1 MKVILVD
8 QRHGHTKTIV
18 LKGWLKGLLSLCLL
32 GAPVAL
38 GYFGYGLAVS
48 QNNSVFNEKSAQ
60 NWERQIRIQAEQIS
74 EIKEESE
81 QQIEAL
87 TMRLA
92 MLQAGLVRLDAVG
105 EHITTIA
112 NLDTGE
118 FDFSDPIAIGGP
130 ATGIS
135 ESYSAAG
142 FMDAVYELERQ
153 LKDRQQQL
161 EILEGLMTDRKMQS
175 DVFIAGRPVEK
186 AWIASRFGKRP
197 DPITGRIAF
206 HGGIDFTTGKSGAEI
221 NTVAAGVI
229 TWSGPRSGYGLM
241 VEVNHGNGFTTRYAH
256 SEKLLVGVGDVVM
269 KGQNI
274 ALVGSTGRS
283 TGPHVHFE
291 VYKNGRVVDP
301 AAYIHRTAR

>member
-8 QRHGHTKTIV
+8 QRHGHTKTII
-18 LKGWLKGLLSLCLL
+18 LKAWVKGLLSVCLL

-38 GYFGYGLAVS
+38 GYFAYQLAISQKSGVS
-48 QNNSVFNEKSAQ
+48 NQESAQ
-60 NWERQIRIQAEQIS
+60 NREHQARIQTEQIS
-74 EIKEESE
+74 DIKEESE
-81 QQIEAL
+81 QLIEAL
-87 TMRLA
+87 TLRLA
-92 MLQAGLVRLDAVG
+92 MLQARLVRLDAVG
-105 EHITTIA
+105 ERITAIA
-112 NLDTGE
+112 NLDNGE
-118 FDFSDPIAIGGP
+118 FDFSAPVAIGGP
-130 ATGIS
+130 VIGAS
-135 ESYSAAG
+135 QSYSAAD
-142 FMDAVYELERQ
+142 FIDAVYQLEVQ
-153 LKDRQQQL
+153 LEDRQQQL
-161 EILEGLMTDRKMQS
+161 EILEELMTARKIQS
-175 DVFIAGRPVEK
+175 DVFITGRPVEK
-186 AWIASRFGKRP
+186 GWIASRFGQRP

-221 NTVAAGVI
+221 NTVAAGVV

-256 SEKLLVGVGDVVM
+256 SEKLLVDVGDIVM

>member
-32 GAPVAL
+32 GTPVAL
-38 GYFGYGLAVS
+38 GYFGYQLAVS
-48 QNNSVFNEKSAQ
+48 QNSGIITVESAQ
-60 NWERQIRIQAEQIS
+60 NWERQIKVQSEQIS
-74 EIKEESE
+74 ELKQDAE

-87 TMRLA
+87 TLRLA
-92 MLQAGLVRLDAVG
+92 MLQARLVRLDAVG
-105 EHITTIA
+105 ERITVIA
-112 NLDTGE
+112 GLDTGE
-118 FDFSDPIAIGGP
+118 FDFSNTVTIGGP
-130 ATGIS
+130 AIGDS
-135 ESYSAAG
+135 EAYSAAG
-142 FMDAVYELERQ
+142 FMDAVYQLERQ
-153 LKDRQQQL
+153 LEDRQQQL
-161 EILEGLMTDRKMQS
+161 EILEGLMTDRKIQS
-175 DVFIAGRPVEK
+175 DVFIAGRPLDNG
-186 AWIASRFGKRP
+186 WIASRFGKRP
-197 DPITGRIAF
+197 DPFTGRLTF
-206 HGGIDFTTGKSGAEI
+206 HGGMDFTTGKAGAEI

-229 TWSGPRSGYGLM
+229 TWSGPRTDYGLM

-256 SEKLLVGVGDVVM
+256 SEKLLVKVGDIVK

-291 VYKNGRVVDP
+291 VYKNGRIVDP